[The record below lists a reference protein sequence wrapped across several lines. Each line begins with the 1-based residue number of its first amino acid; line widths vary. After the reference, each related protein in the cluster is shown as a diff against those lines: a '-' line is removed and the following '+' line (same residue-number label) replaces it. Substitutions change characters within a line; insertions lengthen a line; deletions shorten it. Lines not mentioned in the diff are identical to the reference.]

1 VTALAAAAVADL
13 DIAGQRRAQIVEGA
27 VRAFADKGY
36 FGTTIEDI
44 AGQAG
49 VSKGLI
55 YVYFEDKR
63 DVLFLTLRFVLET
76 YARELPA
83 LLEGIE
89 GPLERL
95 RTALGSYCRLIDRY
109 RDVTVL
115 AYQATTVLPPPQRA
129 QVKAAESKVN
139 RILQGCLEACFYS
152 GLMRPANLDFQVYQY
167 VMFCHTWALKHWA
180 FGDHYSLDDYIAE
193 GTALL
198 IEPHLTAEGRRH
210 WELNNQQ

>member
-1 VTALAAAAVADL
+1 VTAVAAAADSE
-13 DIAGQRRAQIVEGA
+13 ISSQRRAQIVEGA
-27 VRAFADKGY
+27 VRALADKGY

-63 DVLFLTLRFVLET
+63 DVLFLTLRLVLET

-95 RTALGSYCRLIDRY
+95 HTALSTYCRLIDRY

-115 AYQATTVLPPPQRA
+115 AYQSTGVLLAPQRA

-139 RILQGCLEACFYS
+139 RVLQGCLEACFYG
-152 GLMRPANLDFQVYQY
+152 GLMRPANLDFMVYQY
-167 VMFCHTWALKHWA
+167 VMFCHTWALKQWA
-180 FGDHYSLDDYIAE
+180 FGDKYSLDDYIAE

-198 IEPHLTAEGRRH
+198 IEPHLTAAGHKVWRLYH
-210 WELNNQQ
+210 QQQ